1 MVAQV
6 HMAEKNGLSGE
17 TRLLFEQIALP
28 HLDALYSA
36 ALRLTHNPDDAKDLL
51 QETVLR
57 AYRCFHQFAP
67 GTNCRAWLLTIL
79 YNNFRN
85 ICRRGKFERSADDS
99 EIEREVEARAMLDD
113 PAPCNPEDLLALR
126 MAGQR
131 IEAALRTLP
140 PDFREALLLV
150 DVQDLNYQEV
160 AVVLDVPIGTVKSRV
175 SRGRALMR
183 LTLGKSGLERGKTGT

>member
-1 MVAQV
+1 
-6 HMAEKNGLSGE
+6 MAAKTMISGE
-17 TRLLFEQIALP
+17 KRLLFEQTAMP

-36 ALRLTHNPDDAKDLL
+36 ALRLTRNVDDAKDLL

-85 ICRRGKFERSADDS
+85 ACRHGKREHSADDG
-99 EIEREVEARAMLDD
+99 EIERELEARYASGDS
-113 PAPCNPEDLLALR
+113 AACSPEDLLALR
-126 MAGQR
+126 MDGRR
-131 IEAALRTLP
+131 IEAALSMLP
-140 PDFREALLLV
+140 PEFREALLLV

-160 AVVLDVPIGTVKSRV
+160 ATVLDVPLGTVKSRV

-183 LTLGKSGLERGKTGT
+183 QALEKSGSARGKTGT